1 MSDSNSHRLH
11 SLDAVRAFALLLGV
25 LFHGAFSFIPGM
37 FPGLWATV
45 DNSPSHSVAAVL
57 FASHMFRMSLFFFIA
72 GFFAHLMFHRK
83 GAGGFWADRLKRI
96 AGPLIVG
103 WVVLFPAIM
112 LVWGWGISQLFHGKP
127 PAMPKMPP
135 APFGSFPLTHLWF
148 LYFLLVIYA
157 ATTMA
162 RAVIVRLDGSG
173 ALRGMVDKAVALLI
187 RSGVAALVLGLPLA
201 ALMYGKGPWIM
212 WFGVP
217 TPDHSLIP
225 AITPLVG
232 FGTAFVLGWVVH
244 RQIDLLH
251 VWARLWIPHLV
262 VAIGAT
268 VYCLSLVGTTLKF
281 AMAPHETSTL
291 IYAVVYCV
299 GLWAWTFAIT
309 GLAVRFLSNES
320 PTRRYLADSSYW
332 LYLVHLPVVG
342 AFQVLVAQLPL
353 HWSIKLPMV
362 LGASFAVLLGSYHL
376 FVRYTWIGAILNGR
390 KRRVASAPSASA
402 SVPASAAASTLAPE
416 SAAAGSPAPLSLAE
430 LKGAHKSYGRT
441 PALSGINLKVHA
453 GELLALLGPNGAGKS
468 TAISLWLGLLEPD
481 EGQATILGGSPLD
494 VQSRRD
500 IGVMM
505 QEVGL
510 EPTLRVRELVDLA
523 SSYYPNGMSARE
535 ALDLTGTSP
544 LANRA
549 YAKLSGGQKRQ
560 VQFAIAICGRPKL
573 LFLDEPTVGLD
584 VQAREIMWATIRKL
598 VAEGCAIVLTTHYLE
613 EAEALADRVVVLAN
627 GNVIASGTVE
637 EMRSLVS
644 RKHISCSTS
653 LNVDDVRAWPDV
665 VATWKEGARVQI
677 TAVDA
682 EAVVRRLLAADPTVR
697 NLEVR
702 LAGLSEAFNQITKE
716 AA

>member
-1 MSDSNSHRLH
+1 
-11 SLDAVRAFALLLGV
+11 VRAFALLLGV
-25 LFHGAFSFIPGM
+25 LFHGAFSFIPGL

-45 DNSPSHSVAAVL
+45 DNSPSHAVSTVL
-57 FASHMFRMSLFFFIA
+57 FVTHMFRMSLFFFIA

-148 LYFLLVIYA
+148 LYFLLVTYA
-157 ATTMA
+157 VVTVA
-162 RAVIVRLDGSG
+162 RAVIVRFDRGG
-173 ALRGMVDKAVALLI
+173 ALRNVADKAVSALV

-201 ALMYGKGPWIM
+201 AMLYWNGPWIM
-212 WFGVP
+212 WFGIP

-225 AITPLVG
+225 GTTALVG
-232 FGTAFVLGWVVH
+232 FGTAFVFGWLVH
-244 RQIDLLH
+244 RQIDLLQ
-251 VWARLWIPHLV
+251 VWARLWLPHLA

-268 VYCLSLVGTTLKF
+268 VYCLSVVGTTLKF
-281 AMAPHETSTL
+281 AAAPHETGTL
-291 IYAVVYCV
+291 LYAVAYCV
-299 GLWAWTFAIT
+299 AVWSWTFAIT
-309 GLAVRFLSNES
+309 GIAVRFLSNES

-332 LYLVHLPVVG
+332 LYLVHLPIVG
-342 AFQVLVAQLPL
+342 AFQVLVSQLPL

-390 KRRVASAPSASA
+390 KYPPRRADALPSRDAPPSR
-402 SVPASAAASTLAPE
+402 PAIEGFSSE
-416 SAAAGSPAPLSLAE
+416 SLAE
-430 LKGAHKSYGRT
+430 LKGAHKSYGKT
-441 PALSGINLKVHA
+441 QALSGINLTVNP

-481 EGQATILGGSPLD
+481 RGNVTLMGGSPLD

-523 SSYYPNGMSARE
+523 TSYYPNGMSAQE
-535 ALDLTGTSP
+535 ALNLTGTTA
-544 LANRA
+544 LANRP
-549 YAKLSGGQKRQ
+549 YTKLSGGQKRQ

-573 LFLDEPTVGLD
+573 LFLDEPTAGLD
-584 VQAREIMWATIRKL
+584 VQAREIMWAAIRKL
-598 VAEGCAIVLTTHYLE
+598 VAEGCAVVLTTHYIE

-627 GNVIASGTVE
+627 GSVIASGTVQ

-653 LNVDDVRAWPDV
+653 LGVDQVRAWPDV
-665 VATWKEGARVQI
+665 LAAWAEGARLQI
-677 TAVDA
+677 TAADA
-682 EAVVRRLLAADPTVR
+682 ESVVRRLLVTDQSVR

-702 LAGLSEAFNQITKE
+702 LAGLSEAFTQLTQE